1 MQGRLFLLLNN
12 DTEMI
17 DGGCIREMLGYCMRE
32 DVGIVGAKL
41 LYADDTIQHAGVI
54 LGFGGTAG
62 HAFIGKS
69 RYDTGYFGRILCTQD
84 YSAVTAACM
93 MTKREAFEAVGGMT
107 EELAVAFNDVDYCL
121 KVRKHGW
128 LVVYD
133 PYAEMHHYESKS
145 RGYEDSPEKVERFNG
160 EVEILLSRWRD
171 QIEQGD
177 PYYNPNLTLDN
188 SDFSLRR

>member
-1 MQGRLFLLLNN
+1 M
-12 DTEMI
+12 
-17 DGGCIREMLGYCMRE
+17 
-32 DVGIVGAKL
+32 
-41 LYADDTIQHAGVI
+41 I

-69 RYDTGYFGRILCTQD
+69 RYDTGYFGRILCAQD

-93 MTKREAFEAVGGMT
+93 MTKRQAFEAVGGMT
-107 EELAVAFNDVDYCL
+107 GELAVAFNDVDYCL

>member
-1 MQGRLFLLLNN
+1 
-12 DTEMI
+12 
-17 DGGCIREMLGYCMRE
+17 MRGVLDDNIA
-32 DVGIVGAKL
+32 DV
-41 LYADDTIQHAGVI
+41 Y
-54 LGFGGTAG
+54 
-62 HAFIGKS
+62 
-69 RYDTGYFGRILCTQD
+69 
-84 YSAVTAACM
+84 
-93 MTKREAFEAVGGMT
+93 KRQ
-107 EELAVAFNDVDYCL
+107 
-121 KVRKHGW
+121 
-128 LVVYD
+128 